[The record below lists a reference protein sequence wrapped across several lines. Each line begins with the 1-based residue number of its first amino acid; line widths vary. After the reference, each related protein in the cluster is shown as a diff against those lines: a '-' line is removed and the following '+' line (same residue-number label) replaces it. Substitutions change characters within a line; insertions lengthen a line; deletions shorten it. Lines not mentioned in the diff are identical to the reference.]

1 MDSEDLGM
9 MKNVM
14 IVGAI
19 CYAVLAIVLFYRL
32 IVGPKAAD
40 RMLAADAID
49 NLTCLMLGFYSLYS
63 GRGIY
68 LDIAIVT
75 ALLGFISTVFV
86 ARYLEGRL

>member
-1 MDSEDLGM
+1 M

-14 IVGAI
+14 IIGAI
-19 CYAVLAIVLFYRL
+19 CYAVLAIALFYRL

-40 RMLAADAID
+40 RMLAADGID